1 MRHSLLGPL
10 LLAIGLVLSPGPS
23 TAADEKPPMQGLE
36 TLQAAAEAGDAE
48 AQYRL
53 GLRYLHGEG
62 IPADEAWAITWLRRA
77 AAAGQEKAAQEL
89 ARLYQRNG
97 VSPGTA
103 AALALPAGELDPAT
117 RLRVMA
123 AALDARQRGE
133 KQTARRLLLRL
144 AEAGEAEAQYRLALL
159 LLEEPEGS
167 RQEALEWL
175 QAAAEQGHA
184 EAAAARQRYGPPK
197 EPTPE
202 QPGLFSRLIA
212 LIRGEPRRTPA
223 PGPAAADSPGPAA
236 GTTDTDDSAT
246 APHGAGPGKPETLP
260 GDAGPPEAT
269 GTAPPAPSSPASAE
283 EHSLQQ
289 AERELARGHGAEAA
303 RIYEQLARTGSAEAQ
318 YRLGRMYRTGEGIQ
332 ADAAWAVTWLRRA
345 ARRGHPRA
353 REALREIYRESGLEG
368 PALPDDPPGAEGQ
381 EALPPVIRL
390 RHQEPAPGK
399 EPGLGNSGD

>member
-1 MRHSLLGPL
+1 MRHPLLGPL
-10 LLAIGLVLSPGPS
+10 LLAIGLVLCHGPS
-23 TAADEKPPMQGLE
+23 AAADDESRTQGVE
-36 TLQAAAEAGDAE
+36 TLQAAAETGDPE

-97 VSPGTA
+97 ISPGTA

-133 KQTARRLLLRL
+133 KQTARRLLRRL
-144 AEAGEAEAQYRLALL
+144 AEAGETEAQYRLALL
-159 LLEEPEGS
+159 LLEEPEDS
-167 RQEALEWL
+167 RQEALKWL
-175 QAAAEQGHA
+175 QAAAEQGHT
-184 EAAAARQRYGPPK
+184 EAAAALQRYGPPK
-197 EPTPE
+197 EPTRE

-212 LIRGEPRRTPA
+212 LIRGEPRRASA
-223 PGPAAADSPGPAA
+223 PDHGAA
-236 GTTDTDDSAT
+236 GSPEHAAGATNTDGSVTG
-246 APHGAGPGKPETLP
+246 PHEAGSGKPEAVP
-260 GDAGPPEAT
+260 GDGEAGPPAAT
-269 GTAPPAPSSPASAE
+269 GTAPPAPSPPASAE
-283 EHSLQQ
+283 ERSLKL
-289 AERELARGHGAEAA
+289 AEQELVQGHGAEAA

-353 REALREIYRESGLEG
+353 REELQEIYRESGLEDSPPP
-368 PALPDDPPGAEGQ
+368 PADAPQVDE
-381 EALPPVIRL
+381 EEELPPVIRL
-390 RHQEPAPGK
+390 RHQQAP
-399 EPGLGNSGD
+399 SGEDPR

>member
-1 MRHSLLGPL
+1 MRHPLLGPL
-10 LLAIGLVLSPGPS
+10 LLAIGLVLCHGPS
-23 TAADEKPPMQGLE
+23 AAADDESRKQGLE
-36 TLQAAAEAGDAE
+36 TLQAAAETGDPE

-77 AAAGQEKAAQEL
+77 AAAGQQQAAQEL

-133 KQTARRLLLRL
+133 KQTARRLLRRL

-159 LLEEPEGS
+159 LLEEPEES
-167 RQEALEWL
+167 RREALEWL

-212 LIRGEPRRTPA
+212 LIRGEPRRASA
-223 PGPAAADSPGPAA
+223 PDRAAAPPSEQATGAADSDG
-236 GTTDTDDSAT
+236 SAT
-246 APHGAGPGKPETLP
+246 GPHQGTGAAETVPGAGWGEAP
-260 GDAGPPEAT
+260 AAT
-269 GTAPPAPSSPASAE
+269 GTAPPALSPPASAE
-283 EHSLQQ
+283 ERSLQQ
-289 AERELARGHGAEAA
+289 AERELVQGHGAEAA

-318 YRLGRMYRTGEGIQ
+318 YRLGRMYRTGEGIR

-353 REALREIYRESGLEG
+353 REELREIYRESGLEDS
-368 PALPDDPPGAEGQ
+368 PAPPAGAPQVDER
-381 EALPPVIRL
+381 EELPPVIRL
-390 RHQEPAPGK
+390 RHQQPPPG
-399 EPGLGNSGD
+399 EDPG